1 MQDRYYLNNMSDA
14 EITIPLSAKR
24 VIKPHTSLPLN
35 NKDVAIFKEM
45 KSKRKDR
52 ISRFDALRLSKIPLD
67 RDSNHAKAKPAEEK
81 VETKAVETEVKTVEV
96 KKEEAIDSIEVK
108 VEIPEDKPEPKAVET
123 KDEKSE
129 TVETTVEDKPEPK
142 AEEAKEDKKEAS
154 TKDKEEEAARKA
166 LEAKVNE
173 QFI

>member
-67 RDSNHAKAKPAEEK
+67 RDSNHAKAKPAEAKEEK

-96 KKEEAIDSIEVK
+96 KKEETAKEEKAVK
-108 VEIPEDKPEPKAVET
+108 TEAKEDKKEETAKEEKAAKT
-123 KDEKSE
+123 
-129 TVETTVEDKPEPK
+129 
-142 AEEAKEDKKEAS
+142 EANEDKKEAS

>member
-67 RDSNHAKAKPAEEK
+67 RDSNHAKAEPAKVEEK
-81 VETKAVETEVKTVEV
+81 AETKVVETEVKTVEV

-108 VEIPEDKPEPKAVET
+108 VEIPEDKKEETAKEEKAA
-123 KDEKSE
+123 
-129 TVETTVEDKPEPK
+129 K
-142 AEEAKEDKKEAS
+142 AEAKEDKKEAS

>member
-67 RDSNHAKAKPAEEK
+67 RDSNHAKAKPAEAKEET

-96 KKEEAIDSIEVK
+96 KKASK
-108 VEIPEDKPEPKAVET
+108 KQEDKPEPKAVET

-129 TVETTVEDKPEPK
+129 IVETTVEDKPEPK
-142 AEEAKEDKKEAS
+142 AEEVKEDKKEAS

>member
-67 RDSNHAKAKPAEEK
+67 RDSNHAKAKPAEAKEEK

-96 KKEEAIDSIEVK
+96 KKEETAKE
-108 VEIPEDKPEPKAVET
+108 EKAV
-123 KDEKSE
+123 
-129 TVETTVEDKPEPK
+129 K
-142 AEEAKEDKKEAS
+142 ADVKEDKKEAS

>member
-67 RDSNHAKAKPAEEK
+67 RDSNYAKAEPAKVEEK
-81 VETKAVETEVKTVEV
+81 VETEIVETEVKTVEV
-96 KKEEAIDSIEVK
+96 KKASK
-108 VEIPEDKPEPKAVET
+108 KQEDKPEPKAVET

-129 TVETTVEDKPEPK
+129 IVETAVEDKPEPK